1 MPPSLTIDAARLHD
15 KIIATAFHRIVGS
28 ESGSLAQR
36 ERALRQARLPV
47 NLGGM
52 GLTSMESI
60 SATRRGLAHTC
71 RALESCGGRGGRYA
85 SSARPTRRLTSRRC
99 RRTTSHSFPSSR
111 SCRMHCLPPYSA
123 RVRGGHVRRVRPT
136 SLRLLQGGPGT
147 LPLAPSQPARAQH
160 PPPAREIRIKQ

>member
-52 GLTSMESI
+52 GLTSMDGAI
-60 SATRRGLAHTC
+60 WGHL
-71 RALESCGGRGGRYA
+71 LEGVFSSQRY
-85 SSARPTRRLTSRRC
+85 L
-99 RRTTSHSFPSSR
+99 
-111 SCRMHCLPPYSA
+111 
-123 RVRGGHVRRVRPT
+123 
-136 SLRLLQGGPGT
+136 SL
-147 LPLAPSQPARAQH
+147 
-160 PPPAREIRIKQ
+160 